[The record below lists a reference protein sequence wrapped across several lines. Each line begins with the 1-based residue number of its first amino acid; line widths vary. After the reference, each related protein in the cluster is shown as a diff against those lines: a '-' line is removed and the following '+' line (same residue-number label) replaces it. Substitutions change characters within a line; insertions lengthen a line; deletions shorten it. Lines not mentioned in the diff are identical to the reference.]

1 MVLLSKGVYIKVKLF
16 VKNIIEM
23 MKIEMWLFIVNV
35 GKIKFSVIKIIVV
48 IIVCFEFRYLL
59 ILLFSVLMMIVII

>member
-59 ILLFSVLMMIVII
+59 ILLFSVLIMIVII